1 MQAGIIIMQKTCV
14 LLFFI
19 TILAL
24 SPNANGDDLSSIE
37 TQLGEMFHKTMK
49 KWQMS
54 YTVQETTKAGVAC
67 VPWDRLDLEL
77 LSTGIFEAIG
87 FSYSMATEDAA
98 IRVATQGC
106 QQMAQH
112 YQVVDCS
119 CDVIFVNE
127 NVVVSLPDDFSLSQ
141 QDQK

>member
-1 MQAGIIIMQKTCV
+1 MQKTCV

-54 YTVQETTKAGVAC
+54 YTVQEITKAGVAC

-106 QQMAQH
+106 QQMVQH
-112 YQVVDCS
+112 YQVVDCN

-127 NVVVSLPDDFSLSQ
+127 DVVVSLPDDFSLSQ

>member
-1 MQAGIIIMQKTCV
+1 MQKTCV

-37 TQLGEMFHKTMK
+37 THLGEMFHETMK

-112 YQVVDCS
+112 YQVVDCN

-127 NVVVSLPDDFSLSQ
+127 DVVVSLPDDFSLSQ

>member
-1 MQAGIIIMQKTCV
+1 MIMQKTCV

-19 TILAL
+19 TILAM

-87 FSYSMATEDAA
+87 FS
-98 IRVATQGC
+98 
-106 QQMAQH
+106 
-112 YQVVDCS
+112 
-119 CDVIFVNE
+119 
-127 NVVVSLPDDFSLSQ
+127 
-141 QDQK
+141 

>member
-1 MQAGIIIMQKTCV
+1 MQKTCV

-24 SPNANGDDLSSIE
+24 SPNANGEDLYKIE

-67 VPWDRLDLEL
+67 VPCDSLDLEL

-127 NVVVSLPDDFSLSQ
+127 YVVVSLPDDFSLSQ

>member
-1 MQAGIIIMQKTCV
+1 MEAGVMIIQKTCV

-19 TILAL
+19 TILVL
-24 SPNANGDDLSSIE
+24 PPNANGEDLSNIE

-49 KWQMS
+49 KWQLS

-67 VPWDRLDLEL
+67 IPWDRLNLEL

-87 FSYSMATEDAA
+87 FSYSMATEEAA

-127 NVVVSLPDDFSLSQ
+127 DVVVSFPDDFSLSQ
-141 QDQK
+141 QGQK